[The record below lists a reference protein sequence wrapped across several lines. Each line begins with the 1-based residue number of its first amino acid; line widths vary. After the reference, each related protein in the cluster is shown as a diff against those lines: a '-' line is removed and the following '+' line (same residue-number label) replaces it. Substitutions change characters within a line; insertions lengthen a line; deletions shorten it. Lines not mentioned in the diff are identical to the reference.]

1 MNGWSAKE
9 VVLSPAPSY
18 SGVVTDQLL
27 SLDGWPVTAGGSLN
41 MVVKIKVSAATAVG
55 TITAKLQTAEGN
67 DWQDSKT
74 VSITGAGVF
83 YIKLQTSV
91 TLDQPY
97 LPLLNKGRVV
107 VSTTNAGDSVS
118 VSSVAILQEL

>member
-1 MNGWSAKE
+1 MNGWSAKD
-9 VVLSPAPSY
+9 VTLIPAPSY
-18 SGVVTDQLL
+18 SGIVTNELL
-27 SLDGWPVTAGGSLN
+27 SLEGWPITAGGSLN
-41 MVVKIKVSAATAVG
+41 LVVKIKVSAATAVG
-55 TITAKLQTAEGN
+55 TITAKLQTAIGS

-74 VSITGAGVF
+74 VAITGSGVV

-91 TLDQPY
+91 TADQPY

-118 VSSVAILQEL
+118 VSEVMVLQEL

>member
-1 MNGWSAKE
+1 MNGWSAKDIT
-9 VVLSPAPSY
+9 LTPAPSL
-18 SGVVTDQLL
+18 SGIVTDGLV
-27 SLDGWPVTAGGSLN
+27 SLEGWPVTAGGSLN
-41 MVVKIKVSAATAVG
+41 MVVKITVSAATVVG
-55 TITAKLQTAEGN
+55 SITAKLQTAIGS

-74 VSITGAGVF
+74 VALTAAGVY

-91 TLDQPY
+91 TADQPY

-118 VSSVAILQEL
+118 ISEVMVLQEL

>member
-1 MNGWSAKE
+1 MNGWSAKD
-9 VVLSPAPSY
+9 VTLTPAPSL
-18 SGVVTDQLL
+18 SGIVTNGLV
-27 SLDGWPVTAGGSLN
+27 SLEGWPVTAGGSLN
-41 MVVKIKVSAATAVG
+41 MVVKITVSAATVVG
-55 TITAKLQTAEGN
+55 TVTAKLQTAIGS

-74 VSITGAGVF
+74 VSVTGAGVY

-91 TLDQPY
+91 TADQPY

-118 VSSVAILQEL
+118 ISEVMVLQEL